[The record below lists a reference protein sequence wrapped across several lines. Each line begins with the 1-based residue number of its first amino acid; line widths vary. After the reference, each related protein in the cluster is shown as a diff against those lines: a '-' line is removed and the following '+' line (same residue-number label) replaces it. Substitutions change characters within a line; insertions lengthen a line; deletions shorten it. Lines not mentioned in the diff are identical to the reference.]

1 MLQAGNAA
9 DPVAFLRKLAQKT
22 SLKPH
27 KETMKNIAHFLEE
40 RGRKEGMLQGMK
52 AGIEKGL
59 RKGRQEGRN
68 EGRNEGQLAATK
80 RIARAMLEE
89 GLEPDQVAKLT
100 GLSLRQLAKLQH

>member
-1 MLQAGNAA
+1 M
-9 DPVAFLRKLAQKT
+9 
-22 SLKPH
+22 
-27 KETMKNIAHFLEE
+27 NIAHFPEE

-80 RIARAMLEE
+80 RIDRAMLEE
-89 GLEPDQVAKLT
+89 GLERDQVAKLT

>member
-1 MLQAGNAA
+1 M
-9 DPVAFLRKLAQKT
+9 
-22 SLKPH
+22 
-27 KETMKNIAHFLEE
+27 NIAHFLEE

-89 GLEPDQVAKLT
+89 GLEPDLVAKLT
-100 GLSLRQLAKLQH
+100 GLSLRQLAKLQY

>member
-1 MLQAGNAA
+1 
-9 DPVAFLRKLAQKT
+9 
-22 SLKPH
+22 
-27 KETMKNIAHFLEE
+27 
-40 RGRKEGMLQGMK
+40 MK

-89 GLEPDQVAKLT
+89 GLEPAQ
-100 GLSLRQLAKLQH
+100 S

>member
-1 MLQAGNAA
+1 
-9 DPVAFLRKLAQKT
+9 
-22 SLKPH
+22 
-27 KETMKNIAHFLEE
+27 
-40 RGRKEGMLQGMK
+40 MLQGMK

-80 RIARAMLEE
+80 RIDRAMLEE

-100 GLSLRQLAKLQH
+100 GLSLRQRAKLQYYPLKRFRQTAAALGLPFVFTGFSVRLSAPRPRPRRSRDGLD